1 MGNCR
6 GDRIPIFYKVGLS
19 TRVCNSAIMNSV
31 TYLITVKIYNIGGDG
46 HGT

>member
-6 GDRIPIFYKVGLS
+6 GDRNPIFYKVGLS
-19 TRVCNSAIMNSV
+19 TGVCNSAIMNSV
-31 TYLITVKIYNIGGDG
+31 TYLITMKIYNIGGDG